1 MGYKNIEEKREYQKQ
16 WMADRRDQWISE
28 NGPCAKCGSL
38 EQLEVDHI
46 DSSLKTMN
54 PAAIWSRTEE
64 VRLKEL
70 AKCQVLC
77 HDCHVLKT
85 VESKDSSHG
94 ENHYKSILNDKQ
106 VLWLRKQYL
115 NNVKF
120 TEMSKELKISPD
132 TARQAVRKGWTHLEI
147 GPIPTKTAIPP

>member
-1 MGYKNIEEKREYQKQ
+1 MPYKDKNKQREYQRLRVAK
-16 WMADRRDQWISE
+16 RRSDWFQE
-28 NGPCAKCGSL
+28 NGPCKECNSW
-38 EQLEVDHI
+38 ENLEVDHI
-46 DSSLKTMN
+46 NSSLKTMN
-54 PAAIWSRTEE
+54 PAAIWSRSEE
-64 VRLKEL
+64 VRNKEL

-85 VESKDSSHG
+85 IECKDSSHG

-147 GPIPTKTAIPP
+147 GPIPTKTA